1 MKHITPLLFAA
12 HVFTIAALAQPT
24 WEVGN
29 TTLTEYN
36 LVTGVQLPW
45 EILWGPDDHIWMTSR
60 TGEVLRIDPET
71 GNYNVVLERNVIS
84 NGSGEPGMLGM
95 AMHPDWEN
103 TPQVF
108 VVYCTGSAWN
118 GDEHLSV
125 FDWDGTALVNEQT
138 LLTIQAGGIHNG
150 SRLLVLPDN
159 TLLMTA
165 GDIGSSSLAQLEGS
179 LQGKTLRLNLDG
191 SVPDDNPIAG
201 SYVYTIGNRNS
212 QGLALGSNGIVY
224 SSEHGQNSNDELNIV
239 SAGGNYGWPQVE
251 GFCNTASEQAFCADN
266 DVIEPLEAWT
276 PCIAVNGIEY
286 YDHEAIP
293 EWQNSI
299 LMAVLGGLGGQYER
313 LSVMHLAED
322 GMSVTGEDQFFSSF
336 NQRVRDVAV
345 NPYTGSVYVAFNGTS
360 YPGSGPN
367 IIKEFRNEAFAS
379 SLDDEQQL
387 GATLTAF
394 PNPANDVIR
403 FDWGLPLLQGTYEVY
418 GYNGQLIQQGQ
429 LNGNDASLT
438 LATSEWNAG
447 TYFIRAFHDRGTVT
461 STFQVSH

>member
-1 MKHITPLLFAA
+1 MKRTSSLLFALL
-12 HVFTIAALAQPT
+12 VFTISSISQTT

-29 TTLTEYN
+29 TTLTEYD
-36 LVTGVQLPW
+36 LVTGVQIPW

-60 TGEVLRIDPET
+60 KGEVMRIEPET

-103 TPQVF
+103 SPKVY
-108 VVYCTGSAWN
+108 VVYCTGSAFN

-125 FDWDGTALVNEQT
+125 FDWDGTSLVNEEI

-191 SVPDDNPIAG
+191 SVPDDNPIAD

-212 QGLALGSNGIVY
+212 QGLALGANGIVY

-239 SAGGNYGWPQVE
+239 TAGGNYGWPNVE
-251 GFCNTASEQAFCADN
+251 GFCNTIGEQAFCEEN

-286 YDHEAIP
+286 YNHEAIP

-313 LSVMHLAED
+313 LSVMHLADD
-322 GMSVTGEDQFFSSF
+322 GLSVTGEDQFFSSF

-360 YPGSGPN
+360 YPGNGPN
-367 IIKEFRNEAFAS
+367 IIK
-379 SLDDEQQL
+379 
-387 GATLTAF
+387 
-394 PNPANDVIR
+394 
-403 FDWGLPLLQGTYEVY
+403 
-418 GYNGQLIQQGQ
+418 
-429 LNGNDASLT
+429 
-438 LATSEWNAG
+438 
-447 TYFIRAFHDRGTVT
+447 
-461 STFQVSH
+461 

>member
-1 MKHITPLLFAA
+1 MKCIPTLFLALT
-12 HVFTIAALAQPT
+12 VFTIGTFAQPT

-45 EILWGPDDHIWMTSR
+45 EILWGPDDQIWMTSR
-60 TGEVLRIDPET
+60 KGEVLRVNPET
-71 GNYNVVLERNVIS
+71 GNYNVILEKTVIS

-95 AMHPDWEN
+95 AMHPDWET
-103 TPQVF
+103 TPKVY
-108 VVYCTGSAWN
+108 VVYCTGSAFN

-125 FDWDGTALVNEQT
+125 FDWDGTALVNEEI

-159 TLLMTA
+159 TLLMTT

-191 SVPDDNPIAG
+191 SVPSDNPIPG

-212 QGLALGSNGIVY
+212 QGLALGANGIVY

-239 SAGGNYGWPQVE
+239 TAGGNYGWPQVE
-251 GFCNTASEQAFCADN
+251 GFCNTNSEQAFCAEN

-286 YDHEAIP
+286 YNHEAIP
-293 EWQNSI
+293 EWQNTI
-299 LMAVLGGLGGQYER
+299 LMSVLGGLGGQYER
-313 LSVMHLAED
+313 LSVMHLSDD
-322 GMSVTGEDQFFSSF
+322 GLSVTGEDEYFSSF
-336 NQRVRDVAV
+336 NQRVRDIAV

-379 SLDDEQQL
+379 SIENDLQL
-387 GATLTAF
+387 GAAVNAF
-394 PNPANDVIR
+394 PNPANDAVR
-403 FDWGLPLLQGTYEVY
+403 FDWGIQLNNATYEIY
-418 GYNGQLIQQGQ
+418 SFGGKAIQQGSFTGTN
-429 LNGNDASLT
+429 LSLEISSW
-438 LATSEWNAG
+438 AVGS
-447 TYFIRAFHDRGTVT
+447 YFIRADHDQGTVT
-461 STFQVSH
+461 TTFQVAH

>member
-1 MKHITPLLFAA
+1 MKRTASLLFALL
-12 HVFTIAALAQPT
+12 VFTISSISQTT

-29 TTLTEYN
+29 TTLTEYD
-36 LVTGVQLPW
+36 LVTGVQIPW

-60 TGEVLRIDPET
+60 KGEVMRIEPET

-103 TPQVF
+103 SPKVY
-108 VVYCTGSAWN
+108 VVYCTGSAFN

-125 FDWDGTALVNEQT
+125 FDWDGTSLVNEEI

-191 SVPDDNPIAG
+191 SVPDDNPIAD

-212 QGLALGSNGIVY
+212 QGLALGANGIVY

-239 SAGGNYGWPQVE
+239 TAGGNYGWPNVE
-251 GFCNTASEQAFCADN
+251 GFCNTIGEQAFCEEN

-286 YDHEAIP
+286 YNHEAIP

-313 LSVMHLAED
+313 LSVMHLSDD
-322 GMSVTGEDQFFSSF
+322 GLSVTGEDQFFSSF

-360 YPGSGPN
+360 YPGNGPN
-367 IIKEFRNEAFAS
+367 IIKEFRNESFAS
-379 SLDDEQQL
+379 SLSDDLQI
-387 GATLTAF
+387 GATINAF
-394 PNPANDVIR
+394 PNPANDNIR
-403 FDWGLPLLQGTYEVY
+403 IDWDMPMTQGEFEVY
-418 GYNGQLIQQGQ
+418 SYNGQLIKRGT
-429 LNGNDASLT
+429 LNGANSSLV
-438 LATSEWNAG
+438 LDTSDWSAG
-447 TYFIRAFHDRGTVT
+447 SYFVRAVHAKGTVT
-461 STFQVSH
+461 ATFQVAH

>member
-1 MKHITPLLFAA
+1 MKRTSSLLFALL
-12 HVFTIAALAQPT
+12 VFTISSISQTT

-29 TTLTEYN
+29 TTLTEYD
-36 LVTGVQLPW
+36 LVTGVQIPW

-60 TGEVLRIDPET
+60 KGEVMRIEPET

-103 TPQVF
+103 SPKVY
-108 VVYCTGSAWN
+108 VVYCTGSAFN

-125 FDWDGTALVNEQT
+125 FDWDGTSLVNEEI

-191 SVPDDNPIAG
+191 SVPDDNPIAD

-212 QGLALGSNGIVY
+212 QGLALGANGIVY

-239 SAGGNYGWPQVE
+239 TAGGNYGWPNVE
-251 GFCNTASEQAFCADN
+251 GFCNTIGEQAFCEEN

-286 YDHEAIP
+286 YNHEAIP

-313 LSVMHLAED
+313 LSVMHLSDD
-322 GMSVTGEDQFFSSF
+322 GLSVTGEDQFFSSF

-360 YPGSGPN
+360 YPGNGPN
-367 IIKEFRNEAFAS
+367 IIKEFRNESFAS
-379 SLDDEQQL
+379 SLSDDLQI
-387 GATLTAF
+387 GATINAF
-394 PNPANDVIR
+394 PNPANDNIR
-403 FDWGLPLLQGTYEVY
+403 IDWDMPMTQGEFEVY
-418 GYNGQLIQQGQ
+418 SYNGQLIKRGT
-429 LNGNDASLT
+429 LNGANSSLV
-438 LATSEWNAG
+438 LDTSDWSAG
-447 TYFIRAFHDRGTVT
+447 SYFVRAVHAKGTVT
-461 STFQVSH
+461 ATFQVAH